1 MDIGFVYRWNNTS
14 NDKWYIGSHQGNT
27 TDSYIGSGKAF
38 LASYKKN
45 PSFFVREILYVG
57 PDFREL
63 EGFILE
69 ELNAA
74 EDRSSYNMKNSSI
87 GGDTSMH
94 FTEES
99 RRKMSEASK
108 IHSKGRKLSQ
118 ESRDKLSISLK
129 ANYAL
134 MGSRKKPK
142 VKKEP
147 KKRVVDMEHMRMLH
161 QKRKS
166 MVYFERD
173 NIIFESVKEA
183 SVFFG
188 KSRCHI
194 SNILS
199 GRCKNIYGIYKFSKD
214 KHKHYEHVS

>member
-1 MDIGFVYRWNNTS
+1 MDIGFVYRWTNTS
-14 NDKWYIGSHQGNT
+14 NYKWYIGSHRGSI

-74 EDRSSYNMKNSSI
+74 EDRSSYNLKNSSI

-118 ESRDKLSISLK
+118 ESRDKISKKLK
-129 ANYAL
+129 ETYAL
-134 MGSRKKPK
+134 MGRKRKPK
-142 VKKEP
+142 VRKERKTNMEAMKRLHNNNKK
-147 KKRVVDMEHMRMLH
+147 K
-161 QKRKS
+161 
-166 MVYFERD
+166 VYYEKE
-173 NIIFESVKEA
+173 NITFDSIGDLCLFL
-183 SVFFG
+183 G
-188 KSRCHI
+188 KSNSYI
-194 SNILS
+194 SNVLA
-199 GRCKNIYGIYKFSKD
+199 GRCKNIYGIYK
-214 KHKHYEHVS
+214 V

>member
-1 MDIGFVYRWNNTS
+1 MDIGFVYRWTNTS
-14 NDKWYIGSHQGNT
+14 NCKWYIGSHKGST

-45 PSFFVREILYVG
+45 PSFFVREILYTG
-57 PDFREL
+57 ADFREL

-74 EDRSSYNMKNSSI
+74 EDRSSYNLKNSSI

-108 IHSKGRKLSQ
+108 IHSKGRTLSQ
-118 ESRDKLSISLK
+118 EARDKISKKLK
-129 ANYAL
+129 ETYAL
-134 MGSRKKPK
+134 MRREKKPK
-142 VKKEP
+142 VKREP
-147 KKRVVDMEHMRMLH
+147 KKRIVDMDHMRMLH

-166 MVYFERD
+166 MVYFEAGD
-173 NIIFESVKEA
+173 ITFESVKEA
-183 SVFFG
+183 SIFFG
-188 KSRCHI
+188 KSRCYI
-194 SNILS
+194 SNILA
-199 GRCKNIYGIYKFSKD
+199 GRCKNIYGIYKVQSK
-214 KHKHYEHVS
+214 

>member
-1 MDIGFVYRWNNTS
+1 MDIGFVYRWNNTL
-14 NDKWYIGSHQGNT
+14 NDKWYIGSHKGST

-118 ESRDKLSISLK
+118 ESRDKISKKLK
-129 ANYAL
+129 ETYAL
-134 MGSRKKPK
+134 IGRKRKPK

-147 KKRVVDMEHMRMLH
+147 KKRIVDMEHMRMLH

-173 NIIFESVKEA
+173 DIIFESVNEV
-183 SVFFG
+183 SVFLG
-188 KSRCHI
+188 KSNSYI
-194 SNILS
+194 SNILA
-199 GRCKNIYGIYKFSKD
+199 GRCKNIYGIYK
-214 KHKHYEHVS
+214 V

>member
-1 MDIGFVYRWNNTS
+1 MDIGFVYRWANTS
-14 NDKWYIGSHQGNT
+14 NDKWYIGSHKGKT

-57 PDFREL
+57 QDFREL

-118 ESRDKLSISLK
+118 ESRDKLSKSLK
-129 ANYAL
+129 ARYAL

-147 KKRVVDMEHMRMLH
+147 KKRIVDMEHMRMLH

-173 NIIFESVKEA
+173 NIIFDSVNEA
-183 SVFFG
+183 SKFFG
-188 KSRCHI
+188 KSNSYI
-194 SNILS
+194 SNILA
-199 GRCKNIYGIYKFSKD
+199 GRCKNIYGIYKFPNDKQKTPISK
-214 KHKHYEHVS
+214 